1 MDKMLTSK
9 IQLNWLRTF
18 ETVGNCLSF
27 TRAAEE
33 LHMSQSAV
41 SQQMQLLEH
50 HLGQQLFIRVKR
62 SVLLSDAGKAFLP
75 LVEESLKQLNV
86 GAAKIFSPRE
96 SATVDV
102 SVNSAFGILWL
113 APRMQKFNGI
123 YPQISIR
130 QLGTNWSSDFDIST
144 AELEIR
150 YGTGSWSGFTAER
163 LVTPVL
169 RPYCGVENTRWLRK
183 PEDILSMTLLDVIG
197 TPKGWEAWC
206 EHYGLDIQQARSL
219 QYMDSH
225 GTAVTM
231 AANGLGMCLMYDEL
245 MQTGVLASQLTAPFS
260 ESITTEGSYYL
271 CYKSNTTLSQGAR
284 YFVDWLLEEVN
295 PPGRYQY

>member
-1 MDKMLTSK
+1 MDKLLTSK

-18 ETVGNCLSF
+18 ETVGTCLSF
-27 TRAAEE
+27 TRAAAE

-62 SVLLSDAGKAFLP
+62 TVQLSDAGKAFLP
-75 LVEESLKQLNV
+75 LVEENLKQLNI

-102 SVNSAFGILWL
+102 SVNSAFSVLWMG
-113 APRMQKFNGI
+113 PRLHHFTAI

-130 QLGTNWSSDFDIST
+130 QLGSNWSSDFEIST

-150 YGTGSWSGFTAER
+150 YGSGSWEGFTSER
-163 LVTPVL
+163 LITPKL
-169 RPYCGVENTRWLRK
+169 RPYCSLENARWLRQ
-183 PEDILSMTLLDVIG
+183 PEDLLSLTLLDVIG

-206 EHYGLDIQQARSL
+206 EGHQLDMHQSRSL

-225 GTAVTM
+225 GTAVSM
-231 AANGLGMCLMYDEL
+231 AANGLGVCLMYDEL
-245 MQTGVLASQLTAPFS
+245 MQHGVLAQQMTAPFTDT
-260 ESITTEGSYYL
+260 IDTDGSYYL
-271 CYKSNTTLSQGAR
+271 CYRSGKALSEGAR
-284 YFVDWLLEEVN
+284 YFADWLLEEVSY
-295 PPGRYQY
+295 PSRYQR